1 MEAVVEQPVATRART
16 AATAARYDIYAII
29 HKAVRAALADALL
42 AAGRLDAGD
51 PRDVERVSAA
61 VRDTLAFC
69 RDHLETE
76 NAFVHPL
83 MEARRPGSTRAIA
96 GEHVAHAAAIARLS
110 GLVDALERAPDGGR
124 AASAATLYR
133 ELALFVGENLVHMH
147 AEEVH
152 HNRVLWDACTD
163 AELVALENAIKA
175 HHPPAAMTRALRWM
189 LPAVTPGERAALFA
203 GIRAAAPAAVYA
215 GVLALARAHVDAAG
229 LAKLE
234 AALAA

>member
-1 MEAVVEQPVATRART
+1 MQAVAEQPVSARTRA
-16 AATAARYDIYAII
+16 ARHDIYAII

-51 PRDVERVSAA
+51 PRDVERTATA

-83 MEARRPGSTRAIA
+83 MEARRPGSTGTVAA
-96 GEHVAHAAAIARLS
+96 EHAAHAAAIARLS
-110 GLVDALERAPDGGR
+110 GLVDALERAPEDGR

-133 ELALFVGENLVHMH
+133 ELALFVGENLVHMR
-147 AEEVH
+147 AEEVD

-163 AELVALENAIKA
+163 AELVALENDIKA

-189 LPAVTPGERAALFA
+189 LPAVTPAERAALVA
-203 GIRAAAPAAVYA
+203 GVRAAAPAAVYG